1 MADVLNLE
9 TESTPLSTQLETPEL
24 ESVTAVAEPLLESTS
39 NHAVATLESEEPET
53 VEAASIATDLGYTA
67 PETVAPETVLPAA
80 SVESAPVEI
89 ESAPEPVVAEVE
101 APVAEAVTATPEAV
115 AVAEPVAEAAV
126 AVEEAPAV
134 EAAPV
139 EIAEAAA
146 AAPVATLAVPPA
158 FKRPIAHQ
166 KPAERKTLTPVVAN
180 VAPSTQLA
188 EHDFDG
194 GEDFS
199 AQLEAFEREQAAEAA
214 AVEAYGDSIVSG
226 TIIKL
231 TDKHAVIDVGL
242 KSEGLL
248 PIEQVNDHNGEPKF
262 KAGDVIEVVIERE
275 EPEGGYLVSYDK
287 AQRLRV
293 WDVIEKAA
301 NDKTP
306 MMGTVVSRVK
316 GGLTVDIGLKAFLPG
331 SQLEVRPVRNLDGY
345 LGTQIEVRVIKLN
358 KKRGNVVVSRK
369 EILEEEQNAKRST
382 TLEHLEEGVIL
393 TGTVKNLTDY
403 GAFVDLGGIDGLLHI
418 TDMSWGR
425 LTHPRD
431 LVNVG
436 DEIQVKV
443 LKFDKDKQRVS
454 LGFKQLTPD
463 PWLDAV
469 ERYPVGARVQGRILS
484 VTDYGA
490 FVELEQGIEGLVHV
504 SEMTWSKRMKHPSK
518 LVKPGD
524 EVETVVISV
533 NPSDRRI
540 SLGMKQLL
548 ENPWENLSERYPTGQ
563 IVEGRVR
570 NLTDFGAFIE
580 IEDGIDGLVHVSN
593 LSWTKRVKHPSEVLK
608 KGEKVKAVVLGV
620 EPENRRLSLG
630 VKQLQPDVWETFFT
644 QHRVGDVVHGK
655 VLRTAQFGAF
665 VEIAEGVEG
674 LCHVSEAVDSH
685 GQPLTLEQ
693 GQEHEF
699 KIIKMNVEEK
709 KVGLSI
715 RAVGEEASRAEVESY
730 KAPSRDRDRDS
741 GSSSSSQSG
750 STTTLG
756 DLVNWDKFRR

>member
-9 TESTPLSTQLETPEL
+9 TESTPLNTELETPEL
-24 ESVTAVAEPLLESTS
+24 ESVTEQSEPSLESTS
-39 NHAVATLESEEPET
+39 NPVAE
-53 VEAASIATDLGYTA
+53 A
-67 PETVAPETVLPAA
+67 PEA
-80 SVESAPVEI
+80 
-89 ESAPEPVVAEVE
+89 VAEVE
-101 APVAEAVTATPEAV
+101 SISEAPVEAATAEVDAAVNHVAEATVAAEAAEAV
-115 AVAEPVAEAAV
+115 AAETAEPAVVEAVAPAAVEAAEPVATPAPVAPV
-126 AVEEAPAV
+126 AVQK
-134 EAAPV
+134 
-139 EIAEAAA
+139 A
-146 AAPVATLAVPPA
+146 AAPRPHAPAKATAD
-158 FKRPIAHQ
+158 HD
-166 KPAERKTLTPVVAN
+166 
-180 VAPSTQLA
+180 
-188 EHDFDG
+188 HDFDG

-214 AVEAYGDSIVSG
+214 AVEAYGDSVVSG
-226 TIIKL
+226 TVIKL

-248 PIEQVNDHNGEPKF
+248 PIEQVLDHNGEPKF
-262 KAGDVIEVVIERE
+262 KAGDVIDVVIERE

-287 AQRLRV
+287 AQRMRV

-301 NDKTP
+301 ADKTP
-306 MMGTVVSRVK
+306 VMGTVVSRVK

-345 LGTQIEVRVIKLN
+345 LGQQIEVRVIKLN

-382 TLEHLEEGVIL
+382 TLEHLEEGAIL

-431 LVNVG
+431 LVNVA

-518 LVKPGD
+518 LVKPGE

-540 SLGMKQLL
+540 SLGMKQLQ
-548 ENPWENLSERYPTGQ
+548 ENPWENLSGRYPTGA

-665 VEIAEGVEG
+665 VEVAEGVEG
-674 LCHVSEAVDSH
+674 LCHVSEAVDAH
-685 GQPLTLEQ
+685 GAPLTLEQ
-693 GQEHEF
+693 GQEHDF

-715 RAVGEEASRAEVESY
+715 RAVGEEASRSEVEHY
-730 KAPSRDRDRDS
+730 KEHHKKSPSSSSSSS
-741 GSSSSSQSG
+741 GSSSSG

-756 DLVNWDKFRR
+756 DLVNWDKFKR

>member
-1 MADVLNLE
+1 MADVLNPEQVESIPLN
-9 TESTPLSTQLETPEL
+9 TEMETP
-24 ESVTAVAEPLLESTS
+24 
-39 NHAVATLESEEPET
+39 TLEAAADQTDSSIET
-53 VEAASIATDLGYTA
+53 TH
-67 PETVAPETVLPAA
+67 
-80 SVESAPVEI
+80 
-89 ESAPEPVVAEVE
+89 
-101 APVAEAVTATPEAV
+101 TPEATS
-115 AVAEPVAEAAV
+115 ANP
-126 AVEEAPAV
+126 
-134 EAAPV
+134 
-139 EIAEAAA
+139 AEAAA
-146 AAPVATLAVPPA
+146 EAHSE
-158 FKRPIAHQ
+158 IA
-166 KPAERKTLTPVVAN
+166 EDV
-180 VAPSTQLA
+180 
-188 EHDFDG
+188 DFG
-194 GEDFS
+194 SMEDF
-199 AQLEAFEREQAAEAA
+199 AAALESFDREQAAEAA
-214 AVEAYGDSIVSG
+214 AQAFDDSTVVQG
-226 TIIKL
+226 TVIKL
-231 TDKHAVIDVGL
+231 TDKHVVVDVGM
-242 KSEGLL
+242 KSEGLI
-248 PIEQVNDHNGEPKF
+248 PIEQVLDHTGQSKLQ
-262 KAGDVIEVVIERE
+262 AGDPVEVVIERE
-275 EPEGGYLVSYDK
+275 DPEGGYQLSYEK
-287 AQRLRV
+287 ALRHRV
-293 WDVIEKAA
+293 WDTIEKAA

-306 MMGTVVSRVK
+306 VTGMVISRVK
-316 GGLTVDIGLKAFLPG
+316 GGLTVDIGIKAFLPG
-331 SQLEVRPVRNLDGY
+331 SQLEIRPVRNLDAYIG
-345 LGTQIEVRVIKLN
+345 QPIEVRVIKLN
-358 KKRGNVVVSRK
+358 KKRGNIVVSRK
-369 EILEEEQNAKRST
+369 EILEEEQNSKRSV
-382 TLEHLEEGVIL
+382 TLEHLEEGSIL

-469 ERYPVGARVQGRILS
+469 ERYPIGARVHGRILS

-524 EVETVVISV
+524 EVETVVLAV
-533 NPSDRRI
+533 NPADRRI
-540 SLGMKQLL
+540 SLGMKQLQ
-548 ENPWENLSERYPTGQ
+548 ENPWEHLVARYPVGTN
-563 IVEGRVR
+563 VEGRVR

-630 VKQLQPDVWETFFT
+630 IKQLQPDVWDTFFA

-674 LCHVSEAVDSH
+674 LCHVSEAVDAH
-685 GQPLTLEQ
+685 GTPVKLEQ

-699 KIIKMNVEEK
+699 KIIKMNQDEK

-715 RAVGEEASRAEVESY
+715 RAVGEEASRADVEAY
-730 KAPSRDRDRDS
+730 KAPV
-741 GSSSSSQSG
+741 SS

-756 DLVNWDKFRR
+756 EMISWKREQ

>member
-1 MADVLNLE
+1 MANVLNPEPESITLN
-9 TESTPLSTQLETPEL
+9 TELETPTLETATEL
-24 ESVTAVAEPLLESTS
+24 EQPSFESTS
-39 NHAVATLESEEPET
+39 NTETAEVVAAVEPTALDADALTEP
-53 VEAASIATDLGYTA
+53 VIEAA
-67 PETVAPETVLPAA
+67 P
-80 SVESAPVEI
+80 
-89 ESAPEPVVAEVE
+89 
-101 APVAEAVTATPEAV
+101 
-115 AVAEPVAEAAV
+115 
-126 AVEEAPAV
+126 V

-139 EIAEAAA
+139 QATAEVAPTAEVVEVAAPVETVEPIAEPVPVVAPAEVAPQVEAAA
-146 AAPVATLAVPPA
+146 EASEPAA
-158 FKRPIAHQ
+158 FDHH
-166 KPAERKTLTPVVAN
+166 AEEAALE
-180 VAPSTQLA
+180 SHGL
-188 EHDFDG
+188 ESMD
-194 GEDFS
+194 DFS
-199 AQLEAFEREQAAEAA
+199 AALAAFEREQAAEAA
-214 AVEAYGDSIVSG
+214 AVEAYGDKVVSG
-226 TIIKL
+226 TVIKA
-231 TDKHAVIDVGL
+231 TDKHLIIDVGL
-242 KSEGLL
+242 KSEGMVPLD
-248 PIEQVNDHNGEPKF
+248 QVLDHTGAVKF
-262 KAGDVIEVVIERE
+262 NAGDVIDVVIERE
-275 EPEGGYLVSYDK
+275 EPEGGYLVSYEK

-306 MMGTVVSRVK
+306 VIGTVVSRVK

-331 SQLEVRPVRNLDGY
+331 SQLEIRPVRNLDGY

-382 TLEHLEEGVIL
+382 TLEQLGEGAVL

-463 PWLDAV
+463 PWLDAA
-469 ERYPVGARVQGRILS
+469 ERYPVGAHVKGRVLS

-490 FVELEQGIEGLVHV
+490 FVELEQGIEGLVHL
-504 SEMTWSKRMKHPSK
+504 SEMTWSKRLKHPSK
-518 LVKPGD
+518 LVKPAD
-524 EVETVVISV
+524 EVETVVLSV
-533 NPSDRRI
+533 NPADRRI

-548 ENPWENLSERYPTGQ
+548 DNPWENLTERYPAGTV
-563 IVEGRVR
+563 VEGRVR

-593 LSWTKRVKHPSEVLK
+593 LSWTKRVKHPSEIVK

-620 EPENRRLSLG
+620 EPQNRRLSLG
-630 VKQLQPDVWETFFT
+630 IKQLQPDVWESFFAS
-644 QHRVGDVVHGK
+644 HRVGDIVHGK

-674 LCHVSEAVDSH
+674 LCHISEAGDEGGGPSK
-685 GQPLTLEQ
+685 LET
-693 GQEHEF
+693 GLEHDF
-699 KIIKMNVEEK
+699 KIIKINVEEK
-709 KVGLSI
+709 KVGLSL
-715 RAVGEEASRAEVESY
+715 RAVSGHEASRAEVQDY
-730 KAPSRDRDRDS
+730 KAEREPR
-741 GSSSSSQSG
+741 GGGHKAPVSS

-756 DLVNWDKFRR
+756 DLINWKSERES

>member
-1 MADVLNLE
+1 MANVLNPEPESITLN
-9 TESTPLSTQLETPEL
+9 TELETPTLETATEL
-24 ESVTAVAEPLLESTS
+24 EQPSFESTS
-39 NHAVATLESEEPET
+39 NTETAEVVAAVEPTALDADALTEP
-53 VEAASIATDLGYTA
+53 VIEAA
-67 PETVAPETVLPAA
+67 P
-80 SVESAPVEI
+80 
-89 ESAPEPVVAEVE
+89 
-101 APVAEAVTATPEAV
+101 
-115 AVAEPVAEAAV
+115 
-126 AVEEAPAV
+126 V

-139 EIAEAAA
+139 QATAEVAPTAEVVEVAAPVETVEPIAEPVPVVAPAEVAPQVEAAA
-146 AAPVATLAVPPA
+146 EASEPAA
-158 FKRPIAHQ
+158 FDHH
-166 KPAERKTLTPVVAN
+166 AEEAALE
-180 VAPSTQLA
+180 SHGL
-188 EHDFDG
+188 ESMD
-194 GEDFS
+194 DFS
-199 AQLEAFEREQAAEAA
+199 AALAAFEREQAAEAA
-214 AVEAYGDSIVSG
+214 AVEAYGDKVVSG
-226 TIIKL
+226 TVIKA
-231 TDKHAVIDVGL
+231 TDKHLIVDVGL
-242 KSEGLL
+242 KSEGMVPLD
-248 PIEQVNDHNGEPKF
+248 QVVDHTGAVKF
-262 KAGDVIEVVIERE
+262 NAGDVIDVVIERE
-275 EPEGGYLVSYDK
+275 EPEGGYLVSYEK

-306 MMGTVVSRVK
+306 VIGTVVSRVK

-331 SQLEVRPVRNLDGY
+331 SQLEIRPVRNLDGY

-382 TLEHLEEGVIL
+382 TLEQLGEGAVL

-463 PWLDAV
+463 PWLDAA
-469 ERYPVGARVQGRILS
+469 ERYPVGAHVKGRVLS

-490 FVELEQGIEGLVHV
+490 FVELEQGIEGLVHL
-504 SEMTWSKRMKHPSK
+504 SEMTWSKRLKHPSK
-518 LVKPGD
+518 LVKPAD
-524 EVETVVISV
+524 EVETVVLSV
-533 NPSDRRI
+533 NPADRRI

-548 ENPWENLSERYPTGQ
+548 DNPWENLTERYPAGTV
-563 IVEGRVR
+563 VEGRVR

-593 LSWTKRVKHPSEVLK
+593 LSWTKRVKHPSEIVK

-620 EPENRRLSLG
+620 EPQNRRLSLG
-630 VKQLQPDVWETFFT
+630 IKQLQPDVWESFFAS
-644 QHRVGDVVHGK
+644 HRVGDIVHGK

-674 LCHVSEAVDSH
+674 LCHISEAGDEGGGPSK
-685 GQPLTLEQ
+685 LET
-693 GQEHEF
+693 GLEHDF
-699 KIIKMNVEEK
+699 KIIKINVEEK
-709 KVGLSI
+709 KVGLSL
-715 RAVGEEASRAEVESY
+715 RAVSGHEASRAEVQDYKSEREPRGGGH
-730 KAPSRDRDRDS
+730 KAPV
-741 GSSSSSQSG
+741 SS

-756 DLVNWDKFRR
+756 DLINWKSERES

>member
-1 MADVLNLE
+1 
-9 TESTPLSTQLETPEL
+9 
-24 ESVTAVAEPLLESTS
+24 
-39 NHAVATLESEEPET
+39 
-53 VEAASIATDLGYTA
+53 
-67 PETVAPETVLPAA
+67 
-80 SVESAPVEI
+80 
-89 ESAPEPVVAEVE
+89 
-101 APVAEAVTATPEAV
+101 
-115 AVAEPVAEAAV
+115 
-126 AVEEAPAV
+126 
-134 EAAPV
+134 
-139 EIAEAAA
+139 
-146 AAPVATLAVPPA
+146 
-158 FKRPIAHQ
+158 
-166 KPAERKTLTPVVAN
+166 
-180 VAPSTQLA
+180 
-188 EHDFDG
+188 
-194 GEDFS
+194 
-199 AQLEAFEREQAAEAA
+199 
-214 AVEAYGDSIVSG
+214 
-226 TIIKL
+226 
-231 TDKHAVIDVGL
+231 
-242 KSEGLL
+242 
-248 PIEQVNDHNGEPKF
+248 
-262 KAGDVIEVVIERE
+262 
-275 EPEGGYLVSYDK
+275 
-287 AQRLRV
+287 
-293 WDVIEKAA
+293 
-301 NDKTP
+301 
-306 MMGTVVSRVK
+306 
-316 GGLTVDIGLKAFLPG
+316 
-331 SQLEVRPVRNLDGY
+331 
-345 LGTQIEVRVIKLN
+345 
-358 KKRGNVVVSRK
+358 
-369 EILEEEQNAKRST
+369 
-382 TLEHLEEGVIL
+382 
-393 TGTVKNLTDY
+393 
-403 GAFVDLGGIDGLLHI
+403 
-418 TDMSWGR
+418 MSWGR

-469 ERYPVGARVQGRILS
+469 ERYPVGAHVRGRILS

-540 SLGMKQLL
+540 SLGMKQLQ
-548 ENPWENLSERYPTGQ
+548 ENPWENLSDRYPTGA

-674 LCHVSEAVDSH
+674 LCHVSEAVDASGH
-685 GQPLTLEQ
+685 PLTLEQ
-693 GQEHEF
+693 GQEHDF

-715 RAVGEEASRAEVESY
+715 RAVGEEASRAEVEQY
-730 KAPSRDRDRDS
+730 KSPSRHERGDRGDRDH

-756 DLVNWDKFRR
+756 DLVNWDKFKRN